1 MEYDKYLRTMPSHHL
16 NLGRFRIFSFL
27 SFSSLPLGI
36 MWVKIILSLSK
47 EREPM
52 EECPLTQLI
61 QLPPVLEPFREA
73 IEQSRTPF
81 IRIQT
86 QRGTPALFESKFGG
100 YPYLPKDF
108 PHPVD
113 EKGNPLR
120 FLAQY
125 RLDHLP
131 PLSDLPT
138 EGMLQFF
145 ISTPDDGSLGSN
157 WDNLSD
163 SRNFRVI
170 FHPAVTEDVSLLCT
184 DFSHLTVDDDDEYFP
199 VDREYALAF
208 TLSEEIVGLSDYRFE
223 RLDISFSEDEEE
235 TVWDSW
241 HEQFSNGGHKIGGY
255 AAFAQFDPRD
265 SAEHEDYSVLLLQID
280 SEEETDDIMWGDVGV
295 ANFFI
300 RPEDLKKRDFSRVLY
315 TWDCG

>member
-1 MEYDKYLRTMPSHHL
+1 MSF
-16 NLGRFRIFSFL
+16 GFS
-27 SFSSLPLGI
+27 SFSLNTI
-36 MWVKIILSLSK
+36 WYNMVKIILPYK
-47 EREPM
+47 HEREPL
-52 EECPLTQLI
+52 EECPLNQPTH
-61 QLPPVLEPFREA
+61 LPPALKPFREA

-81 IRIQT
+81 ICIQT

-100 YPYLPKDF
+100 HPYLPKDF
-108 PHPVD
+108 PHPID

-131 PLSDLPT
+131 PLSDFPT

-157 WDNLSD
+157 WDNLTD

-170 FHPAVTEDVSLLCT
+170 FHPEVTEDVSLLCT
-184 DFSHLTVDDDDEYFP
+184 DFNHLSVDDEDEYFP

-208 TLSEEIVGLSDYRFE
+208 NLSEEVVGLSDYRFE

-241 HEQFSNGGHKIGGY
+241 DEQFSNGGHKIGGY
-255 AAFAQFDPRD
+255 AAFTQFDPRD
-265 SAEHEDYSVLLLQID
+265 SDEHEDYTVLLLQID
-280 SEEETDDIMWGDVGV
+280 SEEESDDIIWGDVGV

-300 RPEDLKKRDFSRVLY
+300 RPEDLKKRDFSRVMY
-315 TWDCG
+315 TWDCS